1 MYPFTYHR
9 ADTLG
14 DAMAA
19 ADADGAAVLAGGT
32 ELVNWIRLGVS
43 RPSDVVDINRL
54 PDLSAIELADDTVH
68 IGALA
73 RLNDV
78 AGHALVRDRFPV
90 LTQAIHQ
97 AASAQLRNL
106 ATIGGNPLQMTRCPY
121 FRSEAPTPCNKRRRG
136 SGCAARH
143 GINDQHAIFGWTD
156 DCVAVQPADPAT
168 ALAAVDAVLV
178 TESARGGRRIPA
190 RDLHV
195 LPSQDPTAHH
205 VLRPDEIV
213 TRIELPGAARRS
225 AYVKVRERASYEY
238 AIVAAAVAL
247 EIDGT
252 TIRGARIALGSVAM
266 RPWRLHRTEQ
276 LLIDSTIGSTEVE
289 AAVAAGFDD
298 ARALPHNAH
307 KIPLARNA
315 VLRAIE
321 RAAAGEPAMRP

>member
-1 MYPFTYHR
+1 MHPFTYHR
-9 ADTLG
+9 VDNLH
-14 DAMAA
+14 DATTA
-19 ADADGAAVLAGGT
+19 ADAGGAVVLAGGT
-32 ELVNWIRLGVS
+32 ELVNWMRLGLS
-43 RPSDVVDINRL
+43 RPTDVVDINRL
-54 PDLSAIELADDTVH
+54 PDLSAIDLVDGTVH
-68 IGALA
+68 IGALT

-78 AGHALVRDRFPV
+78 AGHPLVRDRFPV

-106 ATIGGNPLQMTRCPY
+106 ATIGGNPLQLTRCPY
-121 FRSEAPTPCNKRRRG
+121 FRSETPTPCNKRRPG

-143 GINDQHAIFGWTD
+143 GISDQHAIFGWTD

-168 ALAAVDAVLV
+168 ALAALDAVLV

-195 LPSQDPTAHH
+195 LPSQDPAAHH

-213 TRIELPGAARRS
+213 TRIEIPGTARRS

-247 EIDGT
+247 EFDGT

-266 RPWRLHRTEQ
+266 RPWRLDRSEQ
-276 LLIDSTIGSTEVE
+276 LLIGSTVGSTEAE
-289 AAVAAGFDD
+289 AAVTAGFAD
-298 ARALPHNAH
+298 ARPLPHNAH

-321 RAAAGEPAMRP
+321 QAAAGAPAARP